1 MINSFETITDYTMIQ
16 TFYADPEIVNNSGE
30 VSITSVNL
38 YFKSKPSQTRNV
50 SGKASPGVV
59 VRICAVENDEP
70 VLSKTFAG
78 YVSRKSFEEVYSFS
92 DASSATT
99 FGFAKPLKLA
109 TGKFY
114 GIVITFEDPGYEL
127 WVNKAG
133 DKLVGTNTPSSGSN
147 LIKDG
152 KLYNRNNSGVFRA
165 LSDTDL
171 KFSINCAQFTSN
183 TLSDIFVNKDYE
195 FFTVSGIN
203 GRFVGGE
210 YVYQTVAN
218 STGNVAFTKGTSYI
232 VGTGTSFETD
242 VVAGDRVVLWS
253 NSTYRQVVPILN
265 VVNSTYLQTAITIAH
280 SNTQTKF
287 MLPPSGRVHYFNKP
301 LRKLFLVDSNANSTL
316 KFAANSN
323 VLYGEDSAANCT
335 ITAIDAFSAD
345 RVRLRGDLLVP
356 PSGTVNNNIVFAYYN
371 GSTYLYDPT
380 KKQEI
385 QINNPEMFNIT
396 QYDGFLLS
404 RTLEVDNANL
414 LTNTDLLITRK
425 SVSVNT
431 DIRINLSNTELY
443 QSPTINDTN
452 LDMFVVQ
459 NKVSN
464 TYTTLDSNNVVID
477 TEVAT
482 NGEALSKHITT
493 KVTFA
498 NNRFAEDIRIYMNA
512 YRPANTEL
520 KIYAR
525 VHNSADPEAFDDKAW
540 TPLEYKENGGKFS
553 SSDDENDFIEYTIGL
568 PQYAESAN
576 VLPGNFTTQS
586 GNAVLVAAG
595 VNPTTYVANNDVVK
609 LYNPLIPEDYVI
621 GVVVNANTTSITLGD
636 TVSNNNL
643 VGTGFKVD
651 RLKYYNTAFNNIT
664 NDNVA
669 RYYNTSLVEYDKFDS
684 MQVKIVMLSDT
695 TYKAPRVDS
704 IRVIGVSA

>member
-1 MINSFETITDYTMIQ
+1 MYNSFETVTDFTVIQ

-30 VSITSVNL
+30 VAITSVNL
-38 YFKSKPSQTRNV
+38 FFKSKPSQTKNV
-50 SGKASPGVV
+50 SGKSSPGVV

-70 VLSKTFAG
+70 VLEKTYAG
-78 YVSRKSFEEVYSFS
+78 FISRKPFSEVYSFS

-99 FGFAKPLKLA
+99 FGFAKPLKLD

-114 GIVITFEDPGYEL
+114 GIVVSFEDPGYEL
-127 WVNKAG
+127 WTNKTG
-133 DKLVGTNTPSSGSN
+133 DKIVGTNTPSSGSN

-152 KLYNRNNSGVFRA
+152 RLYNRNNSGVFRA

-171 KFSINCAQFTSN
+171 KFSINCAQYTSN

-195 FFTVSGIN
+195 FFTVANIN

-218 STGNVAFTKGTSYI
+218 STGNVAFTKGSTVI

-242 VVAGDRVVLWS
+242 VVAGDRIVLWS
-253 NSTYRQVVPILN
+253 NTTYKQVVPILN
-265 VVNSTYLQTAITIAH
+265 VVNSTYIQTAIKIAH

-287 MLPPSGRVHYFNKP
+287 MLPPSGKVHYFNKP
-301 LRKLFLVDSNANSTL
+301 LRKLILVDSNANSSL

-323 VLYGEDSAANCT
+323 VLFSEDTGANCT
-335 ITAIDAFSAD
+335 ISSIDVFTAD
-345 RVRLRGDLLVP
+345 RVRLRGDVNVP
-356 PSGTVNNNIVFAYYN
+356 PSGTVNNSIVFAYYN
-371 GSTYLYDPT
+371 GTSYLYDST

-396 QYDGFLLS
+396 QYDGYLLS
-404 RTLEVDNANL
+404 RSLEVDNANL
-414 LTNTDLLITRK
+414 LTNTDLLISRK

-431 DIRINLSNTELY
+431 DIKINLSDTELY
-443 QSPTINDTN
+443 QSPSINDTN

-459 NKVSN
+459 NKISN

-482 NGEALSKHITT
+482 NGNALSKHITS
-493 KVTFA
+493 KVAFA

-520 KIYAR
+520 KLYAR
-525 VHNSADPEAFDDKAW
+525 IHNSADPEAFDDKQW
-540 TPLEYKENGGKFS
+540 TPLEYKENTNKFS
-553 SSDDENDFIEYTIGL
+553 SSDDENDFIEYTIGI
-568 PQYAESAN
+568 PQYTESAN

-586 GNAVLVAAG
+586 ANDVLVAAG

-609 LYNPLIPEDYVI
+609 LYNPLIPEDYII

-636 TVSNNNL
+636 AISNNNL

-651 RLKYYNTAFNNIT
+651 RLKYYHTAFNNIT

-669 RYYNTSLVEYDKFDS
+669 RYYNSSLVEYDTFDS

-695 TYKAPRVDS
+695 TYKAPKVDS

>member
-1 MINSFETITDYTMIQ
+1 MINSFETVTDYTMIQ

-50 SGKASPGVV
+50 SGKANPGVV
-59 VRICAVENDEP
+59 VRVCAVENDEP
-70 VLSKTFAG
+70 VLAKTFAG
-78 YVSRKSFEEVYSFS
+78 YTSRKSFDEIYSFS

-114 GIVITFEDPGYEL
+114 GIIITFEDPGYEL
-127 WVNKAG
+127 WVNKTG

-152 KLYNRNNSGVFRA
+152 RLFSRNNSGVFRA

-171 KFSINCAQFTSN
+171 KFAINCAHYTSN

-195 FFTVSGIN
+195 FLTVSGIN

-210 YVYQTVAN
+210 FVYQNVAN
-218 STGNVAFTKGTSYI
+218 ATGNVAFTKGTSFI
-232 VGTGTSFETD
+232 IGTGTSFETD
-242 VVAGDRVVLWS
+242 VVAGDRIVLWS
-253 NSTYRQVVPILN
+253 NTTFRQIVPILN
-265 VVNSTYLQTAITIAH
+265 VVNSTYLQTATTIAF

-287 MLPPSGRVHYFNKP
+287 MLPPSGKVHYFNAP
-301 LRKLFLVDSNANSTL
+301 LRKLILVDSNANTTL
-316 KFAANSN
+316 KFAANN
-323 VLYGEDSAANCT
+323 NALFAEDSSANCT
-335 ITAIDAFSAD
+335 IESIDVFTAD
-345 RVRLRGDLLVP
+345 RVRLRGDVMVP
-356 PSGTVNNNIVFAYYN
+356 AAGVVNNSIVLAYYN
-371 GSTYLYDPT
+371 GSTYVYDPT
-380 KKQEI
+380 KRQEI

-396 QYDGFLLS
+396 QYDGYLLS
-404 RTLEVDNANL
+404 RSLEVDNANL

-431 DIRINLSNTELY
+431 DIKINLSNTELY

-459 NKVSN
+459 NKISN
-464 TYTTLDSNNVVID
+464 TYTTFDSNNVIID

-482 NGEALSKHITT
+482 NGEALSKHITK

-520 KIYAR
+520 KVYAR
-525 VHNSADPEAFDDKAW
+525 IHNSADPEAFDDKQW
-540 TPLEYKENGGKFS
+540 TPLEYKENGNKFS
-553 SSDDENDFIEYTIGL
+553 SSDNENDFIEYTIGL
-568 PQYAESAN
+568 PLYAESAN

-595 VNPTTYVANNDVVK
+595 VNPTTFVANNDVVK
-609 LYNPLIPEDYVI
+609 LYNPLIPDNYII

-664 NDNVA
+664 TDNVA

-684 MQVKIVMLSDT
+684 MQIKIVMLSDT
-695 TYKAPRVDS
+695 TYKAPKVDS

>member
-1 MINSFETITDYTMIQ
+1 MINSFETVTDYTMIQ
-16 TFYADPEIVNNSGE
+16 TFYADPEIVNSSGE

-70 VLSKTFAG
+70 VLTKTFAG
-78 YVSRKSFEEVYSFS
+78 YVSRKSFEEIYSFS

-171 KFSINCAQFTSN
+171 KFAINCAQFTSN

-195 FFTVSGIN
+195 FFTVSGVN

-210 YVYQTVAN
+210 FVYQTVAN
-218 STGNVAFTKGTSYI
+218 STGNVAFTKGTSFI
-232 VGTGTSFETD
+232 VGTGTLFETD

-253 NSTYRQVVPILN
+253 NSTYKQVVPILN
-265 VVNSTYLQTAITIAH
+265 VVNSTYLQTAVTIAH

-323 VLYGEDSAANCT
+323 ILYGEDSAANCT
-335 ITAIDAFSAD
+335 IAAIDAFSAD
-345 RVRLRGDLLVP
+345 RVRLRGDLLLP
-356 PSGTVNNNIVFAYYN
+356 PAGTVNNNIVFAYYN

-385 QINNPEMFNIT
+385 QFNNPEMFNIT
-396 QYDGFLLS
+396 QYDGYILS
-404 RTLEVDNANL
+404 RSLEVDNANL

-464 TYTTLDSNNVVID
+464 TYTALDSNNVVID

-493 KVTFA
+493 KVAFA

-520 KIYAR
+520 KLYAR
-525 VHNSADPEAFDDKAW
+525 IHNSADPEAFDDKAW

-595 VNPTTYVANNDVVK
+595 VDPTTYVANNDVVK
-609 LYNPLIPEDYVI
+609 LYNPLIPEDYII

-669 RYYNTSLVEYDKFDS
+669 RYYNTSLVEYDTFDS